1 MAQVKDSDKDSMM
14 VHVKYDTPKVATVV
28 ADPVTDV
35 EAPPAGKEQPLATP
49 TASAAEENVDEHA
62 GMGLGIALF
71 CLILVGILSFLLPL
85 LSIACII
92 AAIVIASV
100 LTCGCCCAGNYHLR
114 PHVKKWAMAALVT
127 LSLTFIVSIVGI
139 IINAI
144 VVGGYVSAYKDVGV
158 TEYSGAIAI
167 EVVVLLLKCLAL
179 AFSVLF
185 TRCRKCGAPPSLG

>member
-1 MAQVKDSDKDSMM
+1 MAQVKD
-14 VHVKYDTPKVATVV
+14 VHTHKVATIL
-28 ADPVTDV
+28 ANPVTDV
-35 EAPPAGKEQPLATP
+35 EAPPVGKEQPLPTP
-49 TASAAEENVDEHA
+49 TALAAKENVDEHA

-71 CLILVGILSFLLPL
+71 CLFLVGILSFLLPL
-85 LSIACII
+85 LSVACII
-92 AAIVIASV
+92 TAIVSASI
-100 LTCGCCCAGNYHLR
+100 LMCGCCCVGNYHLR

-167 EVVVLLLKCLAL
+167 EVVVLLLECLVL

-185 TRCRKCGAPPSLG
+185 TCGCKCGSLFFGLDVFKVGK